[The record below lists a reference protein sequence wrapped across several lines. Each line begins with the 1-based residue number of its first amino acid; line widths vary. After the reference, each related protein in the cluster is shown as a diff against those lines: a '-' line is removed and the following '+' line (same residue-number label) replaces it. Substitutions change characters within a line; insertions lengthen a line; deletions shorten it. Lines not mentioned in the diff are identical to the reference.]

1 MAKDAG
7 AKGIIIITSNMEN
20 TFQPYS
26 DYSDNT
32 FLVFIADSKTTKD
45 VFISSTF
52 ILGTI
57 TSSTA
62 MTKKAELQLWV
73 STLNTKSYELLNM
86 WEQTLKDIPSIGSR
100 VNWKPRYALWGCNSG
115 LFVNNPSCTDK
126 PEYLSSCACK
136 G

>member
-45 VFISSTF
+45 VLISSTF
-52 ILGTI
+52 ILLFSFYVYLVI
-57 TSSTA
+57 
-62 MTKKAELQLWV
+62 
-73 STLNTKSYELLNM
+73 LLLI
-86 WEQTLKDIPSIGSR
+86 WLLCKEEEVGRRK
-100 VNWKPRYALWGCNSG
+100 VNP
-115 LFVNNPSCTDK
+115 DK
-126 PEYLSSCACK
+126 CRLIMF
-136 G
+136 

>member
-1 MAKDAG
+1 VPDCGYMRRIKMAKDAG

-32 FLVFIADSKTTKD
+32 FLVFIADSKINKD
-45 VFISSTF
+45 VLISSSF

-62 MTKKAELQLWV
+62 VTKKADL
-73 STLNTKSYELLNM
+73 
-86 WEQTLKDIPSIGSR
+86 
-100 VNWKPRYALWGCNSG
+100 
-115 LFVNNPSCTDK
+115 
-126 PEYLSSCACK
+126 
-136 G
+136 

>member
-32 FLVFIADSKTTKD
+32 FLVFIAESKTTKD
-45 VFISSTF
+45 VLISSTF

-62 MTKKAELQLWV
+62 TTKKAEL
-73 STLNTKSYELLNM
+73 
-86 WEQTLKDIPSIGSR
+86 
-100 VNWKPRYALWGCNSG
+100 
-115 LFVNNPSCTDK
+115 
-126 PEYLSSCACK
+126 
-136 G
+136 